1 MCCCVGDEGL
11 WPFGVARRREAPNH
25 LMLRWL
31 MTVVVS
37 DGEKA
42 PGRCQVG
49 TRKTN
54 ASESLL
60 TCRNRYRRH
69 RNRGV
74 KRIPGQAWRVC
85 RLLARWCPACRR
97 REPGLRLPC
106 GTGEGVPGYAL
117 FVRAGERECPKR
129 RHRKGLSTVAGRA
142 GGPVRSSDEGP
153 VTGPERRGRV
163 VRGWSVRSTG
173 CSPGGVAWAS

>member
-1 MCCCVGDEGL
+1 MALRSRPAVGGSKPPHAALADD
-11 WPFGVARRREAPNH
+11 RRGE
-25 LMLRWL
+25 RW
-31 MTVVVS
+31 
-37 DGEKA
+37 GKGA
-42 PGRCQVG
+42 GRCQVG

-106 GTGEGVPGYAL
+106 GTGEGVPGHAL
-117 FVRAGERECPKR
+117 FVRAGERERSKR

-142 GGPVRSSDEGP
+142 GGPVRSSEEGL
-153 VTGPERRGRV
+153 VMGPERRGRV